1 MSIHRGMDKEDVVH
15 TSKGILAIK
24 KNEIMPFVATWM
36 DLRIIILSEI
46 SQKQR
51 QQSYDSTNMWNLTK
65 MIQQNLFTKTKQRF
79 QNQSYGYQRGR
90 TGRRDKFRG

>member
-1 MSIHRGMDKEDVVH
+1 MDKENVV
-15 TSKGILAIK
+15 SFYLSIYYLMEYYSAIE

-79 QNQSYGYQRGR
+79 QNQIYDYQSGNM
-90 TGRRDKFRG
+90 GGMN